1 MSNMIEFKDEKLKMF
16 TLCNSILRNRV
27 KTSYNELDFK
37 YLKSC
42 DKKKIAELLCGDKP
56 IFFTIC
62 CSKGELCEVI
72 REVVPAANILEL
84 EWVSPDLFK
93 IRLGNKECSRGVIS
107 VRLGPSFNLTFT
119 DFQFC
124 GYMVRDDLKFFQGE
138 DWTLH
143 GLIQKLVKN
152 VCSDSED
159 LKNWNNVVS
168 AQSGG
173 WRIYECESMLDD
185 FVFSRERIRKY
196 CTAFDDPNCLGFVL
210 TYRIDEILRK
220 MAEGEGAL
228 KAYLKACPKYEVQD
242 PLLSALFSLQ
252 YPTYLQSYR
261 NFLCRIVTDM
271 DDSGFQKDWCLS
283 AEKRKKI
290 SLKDYQDA
298 RQFMMNGKNGEILEV
313 LEALQELKSQ
323 KPTADEWS
331 GALRRKDDPTP
342 KNWQN
347 EDILLYAI
355 YREQVN
361 GADAQC
367 FMEDLFTCFKQ
378 VEGLEMVAQLT
389 RQELND
395 KQRKEQLL
403 PADEIFI
410 CVKNLFASPKVNS
423 NTNASFLK
431 ASFAEYL
438 CGATWRDRK
447 KLTLTDR
454 IKNEDGTVYAA
465 YLRCNMLLELIAARF
480 SYFTKFCDVIQRI
493 ADFCAEAET
502 PVFTALLEK
511 PESVAALEKGA
522 VFIESGDWHL
532 MPRQH
537 VNLWEIKKRIE
548 AERKKQ
554 DAEHAKEIAEARLQ
568 AQKETFTSMNHSIKN
583 LVSSVTSAL
592 YAAKNENDTMKTQRM
607 INRASQGA
615 SLIAAIAN
623 AISFSYRQSNG
634 DWKKDLHA
642 TTDSVTMMN
651 IVFTAL
657 FHSVPNVF
665 AGENFAKYRTV
676 TGQYFVSNDE
686 LLKAENAWLESATG
700 DAKLKWIQDY
710 LFNVSFDFDD
720 TAKSLLI
727 GDEHS
732 TMTHFFILFNEIFWN
747 TIKAV
752 AYVEKER
759 RQCHIHIALSDGFLG
774 VDLENAANADNT
786 AGNTGFGHIII
797 ENYVK
802 MFEIKD
808 FKEYFDS
815 NTKTYKLHFSLPVS

>member
-1 MSNMIEFKDEKLKMF
+1 MFIPSEFENEKLKMF
-16 TLCNSILRNRV
+16 ALCNSAIFMG
-27 KTSYNELDFK
+27 KKPSYKEFDFK
-37 YLKSC
+37 YLESYNREKVS
-42 DKKKIAELLCGDKP
+42 ELLHSDKH
-56 IFFTIC
+56 IFLTVC
-62 CSKGELCEVI
+62 CSKEELCNFKNN
-72 REVVPAANILEL
+72 AANILEL

-93 IRLGNKECSRGVIS
+93 IRIRLGNKECSRGVIS

-119 DFQFC
+119 DFQLC
-124 GYMVRDDLKFFQGE
+124 GNMAQEELETLFQGK
-138 DWTLH
+138 DWTLT
-143 GLIQKLVKN
+143 QFVKILAKN
-152 VCSDSED
+152 CVSEANSNAW
-159 LKNWNNVVS
+159 KETFT
-168 AQSGG
+168 AQSGTVDTE
-173 WRIYECESMLDD
+173 REISEFKLDD

-210 TYRIDEILRK
+210 TYRIDDLLIK

-228 KAYLKACPKYEVQD
+228 KAYLKACPKYEVH
-242 PLLSALFSLQ
+242 PRLSALFSLQ

-298 RQFMMNGKNGEILEV
+298 RQFMMDGKNGEILEV

-331 GALRRKDDPTP
+331 RALRRKDDPTA

-378 VEGLEMVAQLT
+378 VEGLEMVTQLT

-395 KQRKEQLL
+395 KQCKEQLL
-403 PADEIFI
+403 PANKIFI
-410 CVKNLFASPKVNS
+410 CVKNLFASPEVNS
-423 NTNASFLK
+423 NSNASFLK

-438 CGATWRDRK
+438 YGATWRDGK

-465 YLRCNMLLELIAARF
+465 YLRCNMLLELIAARLSCF
-480 SYFTKFCDVIQRI
+480 SRFCSTLQRI

-502 PVFTALLEK
+502 PVYAALLKK
-511 PESVAALEKGA
+511 PNCIRDV
-522 VFIESGDWHL
+522 VFLDGGYWHL
-532 MPRQH
+532 MPQQH
-537 VNLWEIKKRIE
+537 AFLLETEKRIE

-554 DAEHAKEIAEARLQ
+554 EAEHDKEIAEAKQL
-568 AQKETFTSMNHSIKN
+568 AQKETFTSMNHSIRN
-583 LVSSVTSAL
+583 LVSSVTNAL
-592 YAAKNENDTMKTQRM
+592 YAAKNENDTIKTQKM
-607 INRASQGA
+607 INRARQGA
-615 SLIAAIAN
+615 GLIAAIAN
-623 AISFSYRQSNG
+623 AISYSYRQSNG

-642 TTDSVTMMN
+642 TNGSVTMMK

-657 FHSVPNVF
+657 SHSVPNVF
-665 AGENFAKYRTV
+665 AGEDFAQYRTV
-676 TGQYFVSNDE
+676 TEHYFVSNDE
-686 LLKAENAWLESATG
+686 LLKAENAWLDSATE

-732 TMTHFFILFNEIFWN
+732 TLTHFFILFNEIFWN
-747 TIKAV
+747 TIKSV

-759 RQCHIHIALSDGFLG
+759 RQCHIRITCPDGFLV
-774 VDLENAANADNT
+774 VDLENAANADHT
-786 AGNTGFGHIII
+786 SGNTGFGHIII

-808 FKEYFDS
+808 FKEYFNS
-815 NTKTYKLHFSLPVS
+815 NTKTYKLHFSLPIS